1 MEVLNF
7 FLRRSDEFLFQALVF
22 YQFPCLDASFYYSIL
37 SPLKSVVSGKFF
49 KRIKFLSL
57 TGINA
62 STSIAR
68 ERQKQQEEEISM
80 ASISESL
87 QLHVCGYIYTPSKVK
102 IEAYCQITLLK

>member
-49 KRIKFLSL
+49 KRIKSLSL
-57 TGINA
+57 TGLVWFEFNVFHGFA
-62 STSIAR
+62 GC
-68 ERQKQQEEEISM
+68 ESM
-80 ASISESL
+80 DAKWSFRKAL
-87 QLHVCGYIYTPSKVK
+87 GVLRWRL
-102 IEAYCQITLLK
+102 EA

>member
-1 MEVLNF
+1 MEFPEGSWSVAVEIGGLNRDPKKEKM
-7 FLRRSDEFLFQALVF
+7 L
-22 YQFPCLDASFYYSIL
+22 
-37 SPLKSVVSGKFF
+37 
-49 KRIKFLSL
+49 
-57 TGINA
+57 
-62 STSIAR
+62 AR

>member
-57 TGINA
+57 TGINFNVFHGFA
-62 STSIAR
+62 GC
-68 ERQKQQEEEISM
+68 ESM
-80 ASISESL
+80 DAKWSFRKAL
-87 QLHVCGYIYTPSKVK
+87 GVLRWRL
-102 IEAYCQITLLK
+102 EA